1 MSRRLCFSLSVF
13 ALFVLTQTTSAARV
27 VSSQAPLFFEPNQG
41 QAPPEVRFL
50 LRDGIT
56 HAFFRTN
63 GLDLFPPQSGHRTS
77 PISVS
82 FVGSN
87 DATIVN
93 GTDLLPGRTN
103 YLVGDDPS
111 RWLHNVANFGRVR
124 YQNLYPGID
133 AVFYGNNRSLEHDF
147 EIAPHANPSR
157 IALQLR
163 GASGMD
169 LSPAGDLVIH
179 VKDGNLIFKKPGAYQ
194 EINGTHRPV
203 EASFALAK
211 NRSIRFRLG
220 KYDNSR
226 KLVIDPVLVYAT
238 YLGQN
243 EAIPAAVATDAAGN
257 TYITGTV
264 YVLPFPTTPGALQT
278 ACSGCTWQVAFVTKL
293 NASGAAQVYSTLL
306 GGNGFTGTNSI
317 AVDSVGN
324 AIVGGQT
331 EATNFPTK
339 NPFLPLPPNYGGF
352 IVSLSPDGA
361 ALNFGALLPGGGI
374 TATNDAQGN
383 VYLTGSTLSGT
394 YPTTSAALNQPGS
407 DGFTYLTKLST
418 SGSIV
423 ASAVIGPRTDITS
436 KSSSITVDGA
446 GNIFITGTTE
456 STWPTTTGAYQT
468 QPPVSANDIG
478 FIAKLAPDC
487 SKFIYSTFVGP
498 GKPVSIALD
507 SNEDAWIAD
516 SADITYPVTANA
528 FNSTYGPAAFSEL
541 SPDGSKLLYS
551 STIAGNDPPF
561 HNSITGIAVD
571 RNNNVWVTG
580 SDPDAGFPV
589 LDPLVSFGDGGYITE
604 FDPTGTKIEF
614 STLYGGIALRDQ
626 QASIAGI
633 ALDSSGKTHVAG
645 ATQGGIYITPGAF
658 LDTTQYGPDGSD
670 FSFSAVIDPSAP
682 APAICPNLSALGS
695 PSAYEGGVLQL
706 TNCGTANLNF
716 QSFTTSESAY
726 AISSNSC
733 TGSLSVNASCSL
745 IVQFTPTPGQDCNA
759 TLTITSNASL
769 PTVIPLTLGPL
780 TDCPFTSAAA
790 AVSPTSLIFGSQAIA
805 TISSPQTVTLT
816 NPGYGPLLIT
826 SITTSQEFPQT
837 STCGQSLAPG
847 ASCTVSISF
856 SPLADGL
863 RPAMLTIVDSAG
875 FSPQTVALSGTG
887 TGPAPSVTLSP
898 TLLDF
903 SVPAFNQSSAPQTV
917 TLTNSGQGPLSI
929 ASIATSPN
937 GGFTQSNTCPS
948 LLSAG
953 ANCTIAVTF
962 STTTG
967 LNGNDSLTITDNAV
981 DSPQTVTLW
990 GNVSWVSLTSSPA
1003 ALTIASKGATA
1014 QSTIQVTSLGG
1025 FTGPVPLS
1033 CFITWEGAGT
1043 PSLYPGC
1050 TVFPSPANVTAA
1062 GASATLNVSTL
1073 GGTSSA
1079 SLPGQPQ
1086 TLRRSATLL
1095 AALLGLILVPRR
1107 RWLGCALLILI
1118 FVLLAGGISACGGG
1132 SGSTGGSTGGSGGG
1146 SLSGATPGN
1155 YLITIQAGSGSAGSI
1170 VSTTTVAV
1178 TVQ

>member
-1 MSRRLCFSLSVF
+1 LLSAF
-13 ALFVLTQTTSAARV
+13 ALFVLTQAMFAARV

-50 LRDGIT
+50 LRDGE
-56 HAFFRTN
+56 AQVLFRTT
-63 GLDLFPPQSGHRTS
+63 GLDLVLPQSSQPASAVRVT
-77 PISVS
+77 

-87 DATIVN
+87 RAAIVN

-103 YLVGDDPS
+103 YLLGNDPS
-111 RWLHNVANFGRVR
+111 VWLHNVANFARVR
-124 YQNLYPGID
+124 YQHLYPGID
-133 AVFYGNNRSLEHDF
+133 AVFYGNSRSLEHDF
-147 EIAPHANPSR
+147 EIAPHADPSR
-157 IALQLR
+157 IVLQLR
-163 GASGMD
+163 GASGLD
-169 LSPAGDLVIH
+169 LSPAGDLRIRVAG
-179 VKDGNLIFKKPGAYQ
+179 GNLIFKKPVAYQ
-194 EINGTHRPV
+194 EINGTRRPV
-203 EASFALAK
+203 EAGFAIAR
-211 NRSIRFRLG
+211 NRFVRFRLG
-220 KYDNSR
+220 RYDSSQ
-226 KLVIDPVLVYAT
+226 KLIIDPVLVYAT
-238 YLGQN
+238 YLGPN
-243 EAIPAAVATDAAGN
+243 EAIPTAVAADAAGN

-264 YVLPFPTTPGALQT
+264 YVLPFPTTSGALQT
-278 ACSGCTWQVAFVTKL
+278 SCSGCTWQVAYVTKL
-293 NASGAAQVYSTLL
+293 NASGTAQVYSTLL
-306 GGNGFTGTNSI
+306 GGNSFTGTNSI
-317 AVDSVGN
+317 AVDPSGN

-339 NPFLPLPPNYGGF
+339 NPFLPPPPIYGGF
-352 IVSLSPDGA
+352 IVSLTPDGS

-374 TATNDAQGN
+374 AATNDAQGN
-383 VYLTGSTLSGT
+383 VYVTGSTLSGT
-394 YPTTSAALNQPGS
+394 YPVTSGALNQPGS
-407 DGFTYLTKLST
+407 DGFTFLTKLST

-423 ASAVIGPRTDITS
+423 ASAVIGPRSDIASRTS
-436 KSSSITVDGA
+436 AIAVDSA

-456 STWPTTTGAYQT
+456 STWPVTSGAYQT

-478 FIAKLAPDC
+478 FIAKVAPDT
-487 SKFIYSTFVGP
+487 SKFIYSTFIGP

-516 SADITYPVTANA
+516 SADITYPITTNA
-528 FNSTYGPAAFSEL
+528 FNSTYGPAALSEL

-580 SDPDAGFPV
+580 SDPDAAFPV
-589 LDPLVSFGDGGYITE
+589 LDPLISFGDGGYITE
-604 FDPTGTKIEF
+604 FDPTGAKIEF
-614 STLYGGIALRDQ
+614 STLYGGIGLQDE

-633 ALDSSGKTHVAG
+633 ALDSSGKAHIAG
-645 ATQGGIYITPGAF
+645 ATQGGLYITPGAF

-670 FSFSAVIDPSAP
+670 FSFAAVIDPSAP

-706 TNCGTANLNF
+706 TNCGTATLNF
-716 QSFTTSESAY
+716 QSFTTSDSAY
-726 AISSNSC
+726 AITSNSC

-745 IVQFTPTPGQDCNA
+745 IIQFTPAPGQDCNA
-759 TLTITSNASL
+759 TLTIASNASL

-790 AVSPTSLIFGSQAIA
+790 AVSPTSLTFGSQAIA
-805 TISSPQTVTLT
+805 TTSSPQTVTLT

-826 SITTSQEFPQT
+826 SITTSQEFPET
-837 STCGQSLAPG
+837 TTCGQSLAPG
-847 ASCTVSISF
+847 ASCTVSVAF

-863 RPAMLTIVDSAG
+863 RPTMLTFVDSAG

-903 SVPAFNQSSAPQTV
+903 SVPSLNQTSAPQTV

-929 ASIATSPN
+929 SSIATSPK
-937 GGFTQSNTCPS
+937 GGFTQTNTCPS
-948 LLSAG
+948 ILSAG

-962 STTTG
+962 STAAG
-967 LNGNDSLTITDNAV
+967 MDGNDSLAITDNAV

-990 GNVSWVSLTSSPA
+990 GNAYWVSLTSSPA

-1014 QSTIQVTSLGG
+1014 QSIIQVTSLGG
-1025 FTGPVPLS
+1025 FTGAVPLS

-1050 TVFPSPANVTAA
+1050 TVVPSPANVTTA
-1062 GASATLNVSTL
+1062 GASATLTISTL
-1073 GGTSSA
+1073 GGTSA
-1079 SLPGQPQ
+1079 SLPTKGQ
-1086 TLRRSATLL
+1086 TRSRTATLL
-1095 AALLGLILVPRR
+1095 AVLAGLVLVPRR
-1107 RWLGCALLILI
+1107 RWRGAAMLILI

-1132 SGSTGGSTGGSGGG
+1132 SSAGNSGGGTGGGGG

-1155 YLITIQAGSGSAGSI
+1155 YLITVQAGDGSVGST
-1170 VSTTTVAV
+1170 VSTTTVTV